1 MLVTHTKDL
10 TTAQKQL
17 NTMVHMYTII
27 CLTHCRSAYTL
38 CRCIIPVYMYIE
50 IHVHS
55 TLAKEYNG
63 RKVIPTQTNKGTHI
77 KVHIYVHHTQEIENC
92 IEK

>member
-1 MLVTHTKDL
+1 MSTKKSTSHSSNKSGKRL
-10 TTAQKQL
+10 HVYIL
-17 NTMVHMYTII
+17 
-27 CLTHCRSAYTL
+27 
-38 CRCIIPVYMYIE
+38 YMYMV

-63 RKVIPTQTNKGTHI
+63 RKVIPTQTNKATHI
-77 KVHIYVHHTQEIENC
+77 KAHIYVHHTQEIENC

>member
-1 MLVTHTKDL
+1 M
-10 TTAQKQL
+10 
-17 NTMVHMYTII
+17 NTMDVQ
-27 CLTHCRSAYTL
+27 CRIVTKLSKFELHHVY
-38 CRCIIPVYMYIE
+38 IHVSVYME

-77 KVHIYVHHTQEIENC
+77 KAHIYVHHTQEIENC